1 MTKNNTFR
9 PKKAMILAAGLGK
22 RMRPLTATTPKPL
35 VEVAGKA
42 LIDRSLDRLVDA
54 GVETAVVNVH
64 WLADLVEVHLAR
76 RSAPKIEI
84 SDERAALLETG
95 GGIVHALD
103 KLGPDPFLLFN
114 SDSFW
119 IEGSRPNLDVM
130 FEAWDETRMDA
141 LLMLASTV
149 ETVGYSGP
157 GDFVMDRD
165 GLLARREERKVAP
178 FVYAGTALLHPRLFE
193 GAPEGAFSLNTLFD
207 RAIEADRL
215 FGVRMDGLWLHV
227 GTPEAIG
234 KAEAKIRESAA

>member
-1 MTKNNTFR
+1 MFR
-9 PKKAMILAAGLGK
+9 PTRAMILAAGLGK

-35 VEVAGKA
+35 VEVAGRA
-42 LIDRSLDRLVDA
+42 LIDRSLDRLVEA

-84 SDERAALLETG
+84 SDERAALLDTG

-103 KLGPDPFLLFN
+103 KLGPDPFLLCN

-119 IEGSRPNLDVM
+119 IEGARPNIDTMCEV
-130 FEAWDETRMDA
+130 WDDARMDA

-149 ETVGYSGP
+149 ETVGYTGR
-157 GDFVMDRD
+157 GDFVMGRD
-165 GLLARREERKVAP
+165 GQLTRREERKVAP

-193 GAPEGAFSLNTLFD
+193 GAPEDAFSLNALFD
-207 RAIEADRL
+207 RAIERGRL
-215 FGVRMDGLWLHV
+215 FGMRMEGLWLHV
-227 GTPEAIG
+227 GTPDAVA
-234 KAEAKIRESAA
+234 KAEAKILGSAA

>member
-1 MTKNNTFR
+1 MTDKKTFR
-9 PKKAMILAAGLGK
+9 PNTAMILAAGLGK

-35 VEVAGKA
+35 VEVGGKA

-54 GVETAVVNVH
+54 GVEKAVVNVH

-76 RSAPKIEI
+76 RAAPEIEI
-84 SDERAALLETG
+84 SDERDRLLETG
-95 GGIVHALD
+95 GGIVKALD

-119 IEGSRPNLDVM
+119 IEGARPNLDTM
-130 FEAWDETRMDA
+130 FEAWNEERMDA

-149 ETVGYSGP
+149 ETVGYAGP
-157 GDFVMDRD
+157 GDFVMERD

-207 RAIEADRL
+207 KAIEAGRL
-215 FGVRMDGLWLHV
+215 YGVRMEGLWLHV
-227 GTPEAIG
+227 GTPEAISR
-234 KAEAKIRESAA
+234 AEAKIRESAA

>member
-1 MTKNNTFR
+1 MTDKKTFR
-9 PKKAMILAAGLGK
+9 PHKAMILAAGLGK

-42 LIDRSLDRLVDA
+42 LIDRSLDRMVEA

-84 SDERAALLETG
+84 SDERDALLETG

-103 KLGPDPFLLFN
+103 TLGPDPFLLFN

-119 IEGSRPNLDVM
+119 IEGARPNLNVM
-130 FEAWDETRMDA
+130 FEAWDDSCMDA

-149 ETVGYSGP
+149 ETVGYPGL

-165 GLLARREERKVAP
+165 GLLSRREERKVAP
-178 FVYAGTALLHPRLFE
+178 FAYAGTALLHPRLFD
-193 GAPEGAFSLNTLFD
+193 GAPEEPFSLNELFD
-207 RAIEADRL
+207 KAIEQGRL
-215 FGVRMDGLWLHV
+215 YGVRMEGLWIHV
-227 GTPEAIG
+227 GTPDAIA
-234 KAEAKIRESAA
+234 KAEAKVRESAA